1 MRHLVRRSIGCV
13 VIGVLFMGGDISFG
27 KSTGIQSSDLNAVRG
42 VVKPSEEAVISSELQ
57 ARVKR
62 MPFRDGQGFKKG
74 DLLIEFDCAK
84 YWAELAAAK
93 AELDGREKT
102 AVNNQEL
109 AKLNGIGQLEVDIS
123 EAEVKQAKAAVRS
136 ANVAVSHCKIT
147 APFSGRVV
155 KALVNPHESV
165 NPYDEVLS
173 VLNDKTFEI
182 ELILPST
189 SLRWVTKNSVFKFF
203 IDETQ
208 ELYLAEVVEI
218 GARVDPVSQTIR
230 VFGQFKEQ
238 PKQVLAGMSG
248 SARFMD
254 RKLVSDTTKPTFKP
268 STTPIPSA
276 ASATINRSMK

>member
-1 MRHLVRRSIGCV
+1 MRPIFQQFIGFL
-13 VIGVLFMGGDISFG
+13 VIGSLLICEDMSVA
-27 KSTGIQSSDLNAVRG
+27 KSGGIQSSDLNAVRG

-62 MPFRDGQGFKKG
+62 MPFRDGQRFKKG
-74 DLLIEFDCAK
+74 DLLVEFDCAK
-84 YWAELAAAK
+84 YWADLAAAK
-93 AELDGREKT
+93 AELEGREKT

-109 AKLNGIGQLEVDIS
+109 AKLNGIGQLEVEVS
-123 EAEVKQAKAAVRS
+123 ETEVKQAEAAVRS
-136 ANVAVSHCKIT
+136 AQVAVRHCKIT

-155 KALVNPHESV
+155 KTLVNPHESV
-165 NPYDEVLS
+165 NPYDEVMS
-173 VLNDKTFEI
+173 VLNDKSFEI
-182 ELILPST
+182 ELILPSN
-189 SLRWVTKNSVFKFF
+189 SLRWVTKASVFKFF

-254 RKLVSDTTKPTFKP
+254 RKLVSDKTKPTFKP
-268 STTPIPSA
+268 STTPLPSTASSTIP
-276 ASATINRSMK
+276 RSMK

>member
-1 MRHLVRRSIGCV
+1 MFLMMCV
-13 VIGVLFMGGDISFG
+13 FYMNVEMSFG
-27 KSTGIQSSDLNAVRG
+27 KSSGIQSSDLNAVRG

-62 MPFRDGQGFKKG
+62 MPFRDGQWFKKG
-74 DLLIEFDCAK
+74 NLLVEFDCAK

-93 AELDGREKT
+93 AELDAREMT

-109 AKLNGIGQLEVDIS
+109 SKLNGIGQLEVDIS

-136 ANVAVSHCKIT
+136 ANIAVRHCKIT

-155 KALVNPHESV
+155 KTLVNPHETV
-165 NPYDEVLS
+165 NPYDEVMSL
-173 VLNDKTFEI
+173 LNDKTFEI

-189 SLRWVTKNSVFKFF
+189 SLRWVTKESTFKFY

-230 VFGQFKEQ
+230 VFGKFQEQ

-248 SARFMD
+248 SARFM
-254 RKLVSDTTKPTFKP
+254 KTKAVSKSPKPTFKP
-268 STTPIPSA
+268 CTTPGPST
-276 ASATINRSMK
+276 ASATIRGSMNE

>member
-1 MRHLVRRSIGCV
+1 MNDIYRGFVGCV
-13 VIGVLFMGGDISFG
+13 VISGVVLCGGMSFG
-27 KSTGIQSSDLNAVRG
+27 KSPGVQPSDLNTVRG
-42 VVKPSEEAVISSELQ
+42 VVKPAEEAVISSELQ

-62 MPFRDGQGFKKG
+62 IPFRDGQGFKKG
-74 DLLIEFDCAK
+74 DLLVEFDCAK
-84 YWAELAAAK
+84 YWADLAAAK
-93 AELDGREKT
+93 AELEGREKT

-109 AKLNGIGQLEVDIS
+109 AKLNGIGQLEVDVS
-123 EAEVKQAKAAVRS
+123 ETEVKQAAAAVRS
-136 ANVAVSHCKIT
+136 AQVAVRHCKIT

-155 KALVNPHESV
+155 KALVHPHESV

-189 SLRWVTKNSVFKFF
+189 SLRWVTQNSVFKFF

-208 ELYLAEVVEI
+208 ELYLAKVVEI

-238 PKQVLAGMSG
+238 PSQVLAGMSG

-254 RKLVSDTTKPTFKP
+254 RKLVSDTTTPTFKP
-268 STTPIPSA
+268 SATPVPSA
-276 ASATINRSMK
+276 ATATLNRSMK

>member
-1 MRHLVRRSIGCV
+1 MRRISLGSLVLMVMS
-13 VIGVLFMGGDISFG
+13 VLLLSGEMSVG
-27 KSTGIQSSDLNAVRG
+27 KSNGIQSSDLNAVRG

-62 MPFRDGQGFKKG
+62 MPFRDGQWFKKG
-74 DLLIEFDCAK
+74 DLLVEFDCAK
-84 YWAELAAAK
+84 YWAELAATK
-93 AELDGREKT
+93 AELDAREMT

-109 AKLNGIGQLEVDIS
+109 SKLNGIGQLEVDIS

-136 ANVAVSHCKIT
+136 ANIAVRHCKVT

-155 KALVNPHESV
+155 KTLVNPHETV
-165 NPYDEVLS
+165 NPYDEVMSL
-173 VLNDKTFEI
+173 LNDKTFEI

-189 SLRWVTKNSVFKFF
+189 SLRWVAKKSAFKFF

-230 VFGQFKEQ
+230 VFGKFQEQ
-238 PKQVLAGMSG
+238 PKQVLSGMSG

-254 RKLVSDTTKPTFKP
+254 KKVRSKASKPRFKP
-268 STTPIPSA
+268 STTPGPST
-276 ASATINRSMK
+276 ASATIRGSMK

>member
-1 MRHLVRRSIGCV
+1 M
-13 VIGVLFMGGDISFG
+13 GVLLMSGEMSFG

-62 MPFRDGQGFKKG
+62 MPFRDGQWFKKG
-74 DLLIEFDCAK
+74 NLLVEFDCAK

-93 AELDGREKT
+93 AELEAREKT

-109 AKLNGIGQLEVDIS
+109 AKLHGIGQLEVEVS

-136 ANVAVSHCKIT
+136 ANVAVRHCKIT

-155 KALVNPHESV
+155 KTLVNPHESV
-165 NPYDEVLS
+165 NPYDEVMS

-189 SLRWVTKNSVFKFF
+189 SLRWVTKKSTFKFF

-230 VFGQFKEQ
+230 VFGKFKEQ

-254 RKLVSDTTKPTFKP
+254 RKALSKNTKPTFKP
-268 STTPIPSA
+268 STTPRPSK
-276 ASATINRSMK
+276 ASATIKSSMK